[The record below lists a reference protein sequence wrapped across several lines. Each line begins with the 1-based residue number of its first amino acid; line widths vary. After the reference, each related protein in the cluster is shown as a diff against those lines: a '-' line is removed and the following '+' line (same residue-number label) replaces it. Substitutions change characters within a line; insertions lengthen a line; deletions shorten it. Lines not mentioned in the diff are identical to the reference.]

1 MNKSVRSHKT
11 RKIEKRKRK
20 KKSLSTLCF
29 AMILSK
35 NSALNLNFYVHLLVS
50 ILEDELV
57 AQYDE
62 TEWEGNDNV
71 NLIDSGME
79 LQLPDIF

>member
-1 MNKSVRSHKT
+1 
-11 RKIEKRKRK
+11 
-20 KKSLSTLCF
+20 
-29 AMILSK
+29 MILSK